1 MTHELTPEEFQSTF
15 GTQMMDVTD
24 SIEST
29 VDIWEYIGEL
39 YVDEEVSEYVVANE
53 LVEKVY
59 RNESGTF
66 DHVLVPTENENLYL
80 LIVVDLLNE
89 SILGH
94 HWLDM
99 AKEYGLENT

>member
-15 GTQMMDVTD
+15 STQMMDVTD

-29 VDIWEYIGEL
+29 VDIWEYVGEL
-39 YVDEEVSEYVVANE
+39 YVDEEVSEYIVANE

-89 SILGH
+89 TVLGH
-94 HWLDM
+94 YWLDM
-99 AKEYGLENT
+99 EKEYGLKNT